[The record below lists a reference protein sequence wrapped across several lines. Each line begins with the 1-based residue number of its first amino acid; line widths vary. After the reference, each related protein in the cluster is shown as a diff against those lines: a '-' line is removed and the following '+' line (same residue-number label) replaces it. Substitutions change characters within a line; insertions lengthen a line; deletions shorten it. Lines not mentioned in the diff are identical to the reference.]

1 MLPYSCISAI
11 SNPFGGPIGRN
22 TFYTVLTTA
31 FMLPSMDHFSPLHCR
46 KRMNNRRAFLRASA
60 AVALVAICD
69 IRIARAGD
77 TGDALDL
84 NSMTLTFEDP
94 FDELSISAWGPGT
107 RWISHTP
114 WNGDFGGARF
124 SNPSGDFPFA
134 IQDGML
140 RITAARDEVGMW
152 RSGLIAS
159 VDPKGNGFSQQFGYF
174 EMQARLPDGP
184 GVWPAFWLIGK
195 DRSKATAEIDVIEYY
210 GDKPGGYSST
220 VHVWHRDG
228 KHDSAYSRINAF
240 ATASPTDM
248 HRYGVKID
256 SDFIRMYFDGNLV
269 WKTKAL
275 PEHRQ
280 PMYVLIDLGI
290 VDGVTKMAAA
300 DPSFMFVDYVRA
312 YQFR

>member
-1 MLPYSCISAI
+1 MPK
-11 SNPFGGPIGRN
+11 PFGGRAGRN
-22 TFYTVLTTA
+22 TFYTAEIVP
-31 FMLPSMDHFSPLHCR
+31 FMLTCMDQFSPISNVRC
-46 KRMNNRRAFLRASA
+46 MGNRRVFLRAAIA
-60 AVALVAICD
+60 AALVSIMD
-69 IRIARAGD
+69 VGIVRAGD
-77 TGDALDL
+77 TGDTLDVS
-84 NSMTLTFEDP
+84 SMTLTFEDA
-94 FDELSISAWGPGT
+94 FNDLSISAWGPGT

-124 SNPSGDFPFA
+124 SDPSGDFPFA

-140 RITAARDEVGMW
+140 RITAARDSKGLW

-159 VDPKGNGFSQQFGYF
+159 VDEHGNGFSQQYGYF
-174 EMQARLPDGP
+174 EMRARLPDGP

-210 GDKPGGYSST
+210 GDKPGAYSST

-228 KHDSAYSRINAF
+228 RHDSAFSRVNVF
-240 ATASPTDM
+240 ATANPADLHT
-248 HRYGVKID
+248 YGVKID

-269 WKTKAL
+269 WKTKIP

-280 PMYVLIDLGI
+280 PMYMLIDLGI
-290 VDGVTKMAAA
+290 VDGISKMAAA

-312 YQFR
+312 YQFK

>member
-1 MLPYSCISAI
+1 
-11 SNPFGGPIGRN
+11 
-22 TFYTVLTTA
+22 
-31 FMLPSMDHFSPLHCR
+31 MDRFSHTRRARC
-46 KRMNNRRAFLRASA
+46 MHNRRGFLLASIA
-60 AVALVAICD
+60 AALMTIVDIDVAH
-69 IRIARAGD
+69 AGD
-77 TGDALDL
+77 TGDTLDIS
-84 NSMTLTFEDP
+84 SMTLTFEDP
-94 FDELSISAWGPGT
+94 FDALSISAWGPGT

-124 SNPSGDFPFA
+124 SNPGHDFPFA

-140 RITAARDEVGMW
+140 RITAARDDKGAW

-159 VDPKGNGFSQQFGYF
+159 VDRNGDGFSQQYGYF
-174 EMQARLPDGP
+174 EMRARLPDGP

-195 DRSKATAEIDVIEYY
+195 DRSKSTAEIDVIEYY
-210 GDKPGGYSST
+210 GDKPGAYSST

-228 KHDSAYSRINAF
+228 RHDSAHARIDAF
-240 ATASPTDM
+240 GAASPGDLHT
-248 HRYGVKID
+248 YGVKID
-256 SDFIRMYFDGNLV
+256 SDFIRMYFDRKLV

-280 PMYVLIDLGI
+280 PMYMLVDLGI
-290 VDGVTKMAAA
+290 VEGITKMAAA